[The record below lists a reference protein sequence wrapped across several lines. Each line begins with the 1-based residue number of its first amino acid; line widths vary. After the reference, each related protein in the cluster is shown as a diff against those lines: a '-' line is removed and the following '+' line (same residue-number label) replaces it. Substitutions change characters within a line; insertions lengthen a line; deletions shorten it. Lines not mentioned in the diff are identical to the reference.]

1 MFGIC
6 QEGNAWYSPALK
18 TMKTNTIT
26 FPTLGLLA
34 TLLLTSGCGR
44 DPLSTSIKAIGNGDL
59 KGAETILI
67 QILKQDPSDASAMMN
82 LAIIHLENGRTDDAL
97 AGFSK
102 VADLAPEDS
111 RPLEYMAAIL
121 LDNNQWREAGMVLN
135 DADRRNPNAPA
146 IQAALALVDIN
157 TTSAASARTRLL
169 QVLAR
174 NPAYPPALF
183 NLAVIERDWLKN
195 PAEGRKYFQ
204 RYLVVAPTDSHA
216 VIARSAMAAK
226 TAVPPAGAPQPVTSR
241 TTPAHITR
249 SIPAPATTEP
259 ATSAPPLPRNPA
271 EALEACRLAT
281 QFHQAGNYEKA
292 LQEYTRAIRND
303 PGLTRAHFNLGLLYR
318 TRQDLQAART
328 SFETVLKLSPAM
340 TDARYMLALVM
351 TEQGKDDEAVKQL
364 TTIIGKNPDHA
375 DAHLAL
381 GLLYKKDKSKVS
393 LARKEL
399 SIYLK
404 LQPDSLKS
412 KDIRNWL
419 KYQ

>member
-1 MFGIC
+1 
-6 QEGNAWYSPALK
+6 
-18 TMKTNTIT
+18 
-26 FPTLGLLA
+26 
-34 TLLLTSGCGR
+34 
-44 DPLSTSIKAIGNGDL
+44 
-59 KGAETILI
+59 
-67 QILKQDPSDASAMMN
+67 
-82 LAIIHLENGRTDDAL
+82 
-97 AGFSK
+97 
-102 VADLAPEDS
+102 
-111 RPLEYMAAIL
+111 
-121 LDNNQWREAGMVLN
+121 
-135 DADRRNPNAPA
+135 
-146 IQAALALVDIN
+146 
-157 TTSAASARTRLL
+157 
-169 QVLAR
+169 
-174 NPAYPPALF
+174 
-183 NLAVIERDWLKN
+183 
-195 PAEGRKYFQ
+195 
-204 RYLVVAPTDSHA
+204 
-216 VIARSAMAAK
+216 
-226 TAVPPAGAPQPVTSR
+226 
-241 TTPAHITR
+241 PAHITR